1 MTGAPWTMDA
11 AKGAVTVFPARINC
25 NLKSLTMEQIE
36 ERRKADLVA
45 QEPYLKEEFAR
56 DVGSVQEVFLAHLQE
71 HRPAV
76 GTDAMPIELSDKHAE
91 HQYGEAWKKL
101 REHPAAWF
109 NNDAQYLSAID
120 TAYKFKYDYL
130 LDAVRVTFED
140 DPTFT
145 TAAQFAAERG
155 SVEALTVL
163 VDARTSSAD
172 PKADLCAVRHDGA
185 TALGRALV
193 SNPTSK
199 DPAGAL
205 CFILERTSPGLLESF
220 GIENRMDFHA
230 LVAHLARAFMSPA
243 VLAERLGQVSPTGL
257 KGEIGAILHGTK
269 LPDAVKDRLGKVRAF
284 IEHHDSLLAGADHP
298 GLPHRVARVWQLA
311 SQDPDGVF
319 GAYEGMVVDAKAASH
334 EARLIQWVNKPQTPH
349 PCCLTLAGK
358 SVIRCVAYSKCGT
371 RLVRGEGKVVIVC
384 DAETGFE
391 LHRFVGH
398 TADVRSVAFN
408 PADPDELASG
418 SQDTSIRIFSM
429 KTRTCT
435 RTLTGHR
442 CDCCLVISLLL
453 LCMCKCVCG
462 KVSCLSHNI

>member
-1 MTGAPWTMDA
+1 MDA
-11 AKGAVTVFPARINC
+11 AKGPITVLEARINC
-25 NLKSLTMEQIE
+25 NTKSQTMEQIE

-45 QEPYLKEEFAR
+45 QKPYLEDEFLR
-56 DVGSVQEVFLAHLQE
+56 DVPLVLEVLRE
-71 HRPAV
+71 HRQV
-76 GTDAMPIELSDKHAE
+76 VEIDHMPSELSDEHAKQ
-91 HQYGEAWKKL
+91 QYNEEWKKL
-101 REHPAAWF
+101 MEHPAAWF
-109 NNDAQYLSAID
+109 NNDASYLGAID

-130 LDAVRVTFED
+130 LEAVRVTFEKD
-140 DPTFT
+140 STFT
-145 TAAQFAAERG
+145 TAAQVAAERG
-155 SVEALTVL
+155 SVAALTVL

-172 PKADLCAVRHDGA
+172 PKADLCAARHDGA

-193 SNPTSK
+193 PSPTSK

-205 CFILERTSPGLLESF
+205 RFILERTSPGLLESC
-220 GIENRMDFHA
+220 GIENRMDFHG

-243 VLAERLGQVSPTGL
+243 ALVARLDQVSPTGL
-257 KGEIGAILHGTK
+257 KGEIGALLHGTK

-284 IEHHDSLLAGADHP
+284 VDRHDSLLAGADHP
-298 GLPHRVARVWQLA
+298 GLPPRVARVWQLA

-334 EARLIQWVNKPQTPH
+334 EARLIQWVNKTPH
-349 PCCLTLAGK
+349 PCRLTLAGK
-358 SVIRCVAYSKCGT
+358 SEIRCVAYSKCGT
-371 RLVRGEGKVVIVC
+371 RLVRAEDKVVIVS

-398 TADVRSVAFN
+398 TEDVTSVAFN

-418 SQDTSIRIFSM
+418 SEDNSIRIFSM

-442 CDCCLVISLLL
+442 CDCCLVVSQLL
-453 LCMCKCVCG
+453 LCMCKRICG
-462 KVSCLSHNI
+462 KVSSLESDFS